1 MSTECVTFVWLSKQ
15 QFQADSFF
23 RSVDRSNG
31 QVLVLNGDL
40 YYSPNCTRRVALPPP
55 DVDQGRE
62 RNIFQYREVIL
73 QHFHQPRWWTL
84 PFGWISF
91 IPLQPQ
97 FVGFP
102 FDCLAHLPNRCEKIE
117 KLGFALPQR
126 LVNRWRTLDA
136 ALGKATG
143 ILIKQHEIP
152 AVRPFSPWAYGYSTA
167 FRSHR
172 IPLQQAAFSRDW
184 FVVWMGL
191 LSFLIAYTE
200 SITYADAEAVP
211 NWLQLLA
218 DLDFNQAWLAG
229 IHRSTVCSFS
239 SETPRAGA
247 FLHLPPIDSRQ
258 PSVQW
263 FCYYHIP
270 VWYRWGPEQEKDMSL
285 SAIAPLREQL
295 QMGTTFLSQ
304 ELSID
309 HSPSPDAFTNDPAPW
324 EAFFAERDK
333 RHARLAPTESQEH
346 RQIRLDRQRMPPTS
360 SAKVFEWLKN
370 VKDPTRWDRT
380 PVLKKERQDI
390 LDYYGSQQKRYDA
403 WENEWD
409 CCELFGPLDP
419 DQEVDYD
426 DLCAGHDETDPN
438 KNAACPPPPVEGFA
452 DVSEDNSD
460 DIPSSSPLQV
470 RAVAEILSIH
480 YGFVPPLSLSA
491 SPTSIDEIQQNKF
504 LRSIGHTHSDGSLF
518 SSNLGSQAIRFVQTL
533 VNRHRPSADSWDL
546 DHTNRKAL
554 ISVP

>member
-1 MSTECVTFVWLSKQ
+1 
-15 QFQADSFF
+15 
-23 RSVDRSNG
+23 
-31 QVLVLNGDL
+31 
-40 YYSPNCTRRVALPPP
+40 
-55 DVDQGRE
+55 
-62 RNIFQYREVIL
+62 
-73 QHFHQPRWWTL
+73 
-84 PFGWISF
+84 
-91 IPLQPQ
+91 
-97 FVGFP
+97 
-102 FDCLAHLPNRCEKIE
+102 
-117 KLGFALPQR
+117 
-126 LVNRWRTLDA
+126 
-136 ALGKATG
+136 
-143 ILIKQHEIP
+143 
-152 AVRPFSPWAYGYSTA
+152 
-167 FRSHR
+167 
-172 IPLQQAAFSRDW
+172 
-184 FVVWMGL
+184 
-191 LSFLIAYTE
+191 
-200 SITYADAEAVP
+200 
-211 NWLQLLA
+211 
-218 DLDFNQAWLAG
+218 
-229 IHRSTVCSFS
+229 
-239 SETPRAGA
+239 
-247 FLHLPPIDSRQ
+247 
-258 PSVQW
+258 
-263 FCYYHIP
+263 
-270 VWYRWGPEQEKDMSL
+270 
-285 SAIAPLREQL
+285 
-295 QMGTTFLSQ
+295 
-304 ELSID
+304 
-309 HSPSPDAFTNDPAPW
+309 
-324 EAFFAERDK
+324 
-333 RHARLAPTESQEH
+333 
-346 RQIRLDRQRMPPTS
+346 MPPTS

-554 ISVP
+554 ISVPRLKYLRRIGDELLMLDLKHRSSVPWKLAVTCAADALLICRLGENLDEYEIARHLVEEGIQFRTLLCLRQIPRQPPKTEQNVLPIRLPGYKFTREDYDTYVQQRAVIFTQPRARAALLRGGLIWRLGIETLSINDALRGPSVAVTVERCGFSCPISDVQMWDDDLTPYERDLVCGVYMCYTGMNISLTLPEF